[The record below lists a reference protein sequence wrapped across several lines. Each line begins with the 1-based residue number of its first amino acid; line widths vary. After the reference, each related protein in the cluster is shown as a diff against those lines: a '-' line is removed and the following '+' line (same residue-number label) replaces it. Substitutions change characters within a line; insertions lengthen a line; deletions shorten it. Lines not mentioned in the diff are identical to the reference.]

1 LIIDLKGQRA
11 VASTDLMLER
21 GQEMDVIVRN
31 MGGNRIILQ
40 IEPSIQQS
48 ARSDLPVA
56 VRLPPGDIM
65 NQLVVSLSA
74 VTESALPAMD
84 ETLKQLLLKV
94 RKLVDR
100 IPVSFAKGDLPKQIQ
115 NAINAMGYDYES
127 KLANAIVKE
136 DADLQLKAELMR
148 LRALLNEKP
157 LSESGIQNKLLK
169 SIDDMLQSIEFQQLK
184 SVLNSE
190 ESKYFYVQIPIMFQ
204 DNLTTVQMEFFRPGT
219 GNEKNDD
226 RLDAK
231 LDFDLD
237 RLGHIVFRISL
248 INEHISCQ
256 IMADQRET
264 YNLIKNYSEDLRAR
278 LADLGYSV
286 DEIQCVRENSKAYAG
301 IGSIVGA
308 EDIDITV

>member
-204 DNLTTVQMEFFRPGT
+204 DNLTTVQMEFLRPGT
-219 GNEKNDD
+219 GNEENDD
-226 RLDAK
+226 RLDVK
-231 LDFDLD
+231 IDFDLD

-286 DEIQCVRENSKAYAG
+286 DEIQCVRENSKAYARG
-301 IGSIVGA
+301 GSIVGT
-308 EDIDITV
+308 EDVDITV